1 MAVPQVWRGVELDGG
16 EGLGS
21 VLVETPGGGWIALM
35 RGLTKGIGS
44 KWGRPEP

>member
-1 MAVPQVWRGVELDGG
+1 MSWMEVRVWGG
-16 EGLGS
+16 F

-35 RGLTKGIGS
+35 RGLTEGIGS